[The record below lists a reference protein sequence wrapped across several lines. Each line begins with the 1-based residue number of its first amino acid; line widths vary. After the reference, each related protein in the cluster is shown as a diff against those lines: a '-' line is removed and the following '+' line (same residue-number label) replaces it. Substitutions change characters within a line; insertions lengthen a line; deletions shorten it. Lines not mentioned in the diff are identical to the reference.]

1 MTRICYTLQ
10 ISRLSRICDPLQ
22 ITKLARLQI
31 RDCFSIKNDNFVSM
45 KAVSLKELKDELTN
59 FTPSE
64 LRELCLRLA
73 RFKKENK
80 ELLTY
85 LLFESSDETLY
96 IESIKKEIDE
106 QIVLMNRSSYYL
118 IKKSFRKIL
127 RTIRKY
133 SRYSKKKETEVELLL
148 YLCTILRNFSPSIQ
162 RNSGLQNFYVRQIDS
177 IRKKILFLHED
188 LQFDFGMVL
197 NALENNQGK

>member
-1 MTRICYTLQ
+1 
-10 ISRLSRICDPLQ
+10 
-22 ITKLARLQI
+22 
-31 RDCFSIKNDNFVSM
+31 M

-148 YLCTILRNFSPSIQ
+148 YLCTILRNFSPAIQ
-162 RNSGLQNFYVRQIDS
+162 GNSGLQNFYDRQIDS

-188 LQFDFGMVL
+188 LQFDFGAEL
-197 NALENNQGK
+197 NALENNTGK